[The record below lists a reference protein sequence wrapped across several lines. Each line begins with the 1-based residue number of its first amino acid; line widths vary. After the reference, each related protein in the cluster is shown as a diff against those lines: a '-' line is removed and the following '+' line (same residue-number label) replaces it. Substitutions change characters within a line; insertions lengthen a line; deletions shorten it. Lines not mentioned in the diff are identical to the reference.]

1 MPSRRKHPNS
11 IVKYRGIKGWSL
23 PELALASR
31 IDEWTVRQ
39 LETGHMSRLSSVF
52 NVTAEDLL
60 RPCVSRRNPQQSRKR
75 SIDNLD
81 KGRGAHR
88 YAGKL
93 AVPDNAPEL
102 VRDLY
107 QLMNEH
113 KLLVGDVVEGSGVS
127 KKTVSEWRYRR
138 SPTVQSFE
146 AVLGNIGYRLQIVR
160 DKCQEQE

>member
-1 MPSRRKHPNS
+1 M
-11 IVKYRGIKGWSL
+11 
-23 PELALASR
+23 
-31 IDEWTVRQ
+31 
-39 LETGHMSRLSSVF
+39 
-52 NVTAEDLL
+52 
-60 RPCVSRRNPQQSRKR
+60 
-75 SIDNLD
+75 
-81 KGRGAHR
+81 
-88 YAGKL
+88 
-93 AVPDNAPEL
+93 PDNAPEL